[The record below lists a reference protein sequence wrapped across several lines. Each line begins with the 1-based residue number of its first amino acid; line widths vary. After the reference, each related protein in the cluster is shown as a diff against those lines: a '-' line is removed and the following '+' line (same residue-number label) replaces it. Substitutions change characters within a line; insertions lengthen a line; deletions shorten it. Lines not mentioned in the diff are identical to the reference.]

1 MNLSIDRTTLLAI
14 IIPMVA
20 LLFVG
25 FISYQNTIQFIQH
38 DTVDD
43 RINLIIERLEH
54 LVSDVT
60 DAETDQRGYIIT
72 DAPNYLQPYN
82 YAIRDIRGQLGNL
95 DMMIAN
101 EPSNQQLSLNDLY
114 ILKGLIEA
122 KLAELNQTIT
132 LRQSHGFNAVLPII
146 LSNRGKIVMDNI
158 RVTALDIEN
167 QEKNLFAMYTNQ
179 SQAYAQNI
187 TYTIIITT
195 LVAAG
200 IIGVSIFVINRG
212 IHKRHFA
219 IQRSLEN
226 EVKQRTEELQIVNNQ
241 LLITNERLKLHDR
254 MQQDFINV
262 AAHELR
268 TPIQPIL
275 GLSQILRT
283 KAKDS
288 MFIDSLDIISRNA
301 IRLQRLTEDILDVQ
315 KIESHTLQLN
325 KVRIDL
331 NALISDL
338 VADCRK
344 QLLNEKKE
352 SIRLL
357 TELNFSKPIILYADK
372 DRLARVIDNLL
383 NNSVKFTKEGTIV
396 TAVKER
402 EDQQRYEVIISVK
415 DTGSGI
421 DLDIL
426 PKLFSKFVTK
436 SYHGT
441 GLGLYICKAI
451 VEAHGGKIWAENNV
465 VGKGATFSFSLPIAE
480 NIIQ

>member
-1 MNLSIDRTTLLAI
+1 
-14 IIPMVA
+14 
-20 LLFVG
+20 
-25 FISYQNTIQFIQH
+25 
-38 DTVDD
+38 
-43 RINLIIERLEH
+43 
-54 LVSDVT
+54 
-60 DAETDQRGYIIT
+60 
-72 DAPNYLQPYN
+72 
-82 YAIRDIRGQLGNL
+82 
-95 DMMIAN
+95 MMIAN
-101 EPSNQQLSLNDLY
+101 EPSNQQSLNDLY
-114 ILKGLIEA
+114 ILKDLIQT
-122 KLAELNQTIT
+122 KLAELNQTIM
-132 LRQSHGFNAVLPII
+132 LRQSHGFNTVLPII
-146 LSNRGKIVMDNI
+146 LSNRGKIVMDRI
-158 RVTALDIEN
+158 RATALDIEN
-167 QEKNLFAMYTNQ
+167 QQKNLLAMYTNQ

-187 TYTIIITT
+187 TYIIIVTT
-195 LVAAG
+195 LIAAG
-200 IIGVSIFVINRG
+200 IIGVSLFVINRG
-212 IHKRHFA
+212 IHKRHLA
-219 IQRSLEN
+219 IQRSLQT
-226 EVKQRTEELQIVNNQ
+226 EVKQKTEELQIANNQ
-241 LLITNERLKLHDR
+241 LLITNERLKIHDR

-262 AAHELR
+262 SAHELR

-288 MFIDSLDIISRNA
+288 MFRDSLDIIIRNA
-301 IRLQRLTEDILDVQ
+301 IRLQHLTEDILDVQ
-315 KIESHTLQLN
+315 KIESHTLQVK

-344 QLLNEKKE
+344 QLLNENKE
-352 SIRLL
+352 SIGLL

-372 DRLARVIDNLL
+372 DRLTRVIDNLL

-396 TAVKER
+396 IAVKER
-402 EDQQRYEVIISVK
+402 EDQQRHEVIISVK

-465 VGKGATFSFSLPIAE
+465 GKGATFSFSLPIAE
-480 NIIQ
+480 NTMQ

>member
-25 FISYQNTIQFIQH
+25 LISYENTIQSIQREAI
-38 DTVDD
+38 DD
-43 RINLIIERLEH
+43 RIDSIIQRLEH

-60 DAETDQRGYIIT
+60 DAETGQIGYIIT

-82 YAIRDIRGQLGNL
+82 YAIRDIPDQLGNL
-95 DMMIAN
+95 DMMIAS
-101 EPSNQQLSLNDLY
+101 EPSNQQSLNDLY

-158 RVTALDIEN
+158 RATALDIEN
-167 QEKNLFAMYTNQ
+167 QQKNLLAMYTNQ

-187 TYTIIITT
+187 TYIIIITT

-200 IIGVSIFVINRG
+200 IIGVSVFVINRG
-212 IHKRHFA
+212 IQKRHLA
-219 IQRSLEN
+219 IQRSLQN
-226 EVKQRTEELQIVNNQ
+226 EVKQRTEELQIANNQ
-241 LLITNERLKLHDR
+241 LLIINERLKVHDR

-283 KAKDS
+283 KAKDN
-288 MFIDSLDIISRNA
+288 MFIDSLDIIIRNA

-325 KVRIDL
+325 KIRIDL

-344 QLLNEKKE
+344 QLLNEEKE

-372 DRLARVIDNLL
+372 DRLVRVIENLL

-402 EDQQRYEVIISVK
+402 ENQQRHEVIISVK

-465 VGKGATFSFSLPIAE
+465 VGKGATFSFSLPITE
-480 NIIQ
+480 NILQ